1 MQEWCRTR
9 PKDSLD
15 TVIIHIFLP
24 PSVILSAFEKRPKR
38 TDEARMTSII
48 RPEWSNFPISLFHG
62 MSHFEVNSSFNTI
75 LATPVVLV
83 QICRNIFFT
92 FFHFSVIWNNFWP
105 FVTPNNNNNKQYHL
119 CCFLFFSSRFFIFR
133 SFEFAACHSRRP
145 TRRPILRSLGVAR
158 QPPVRLGEY
167 TNWDKND
174 DFRHSCVISKSIE
187 IGLGLNEVP
196 HLTSKPVEWCENE
209 ENRIF
214 TSFSIDRVRT
224 DGIRVE

>member
-1 MQEWCRTR
+1 
-9 PKDSLD
+9 
-15 TVIIHIFLP
+15 
-24 PSVILSAFEKRPKR
+24 
-38 TDEARMTSII
+38 MTSII

-62 MSHFEVNSSFNTI
+62 MSHFEVNSSFHTI
-75 LATPVVLV
+75 LAIPVVLV

-105 FVTPNNNNNKQYHL
+105 FVTPNNNNNKQNHL
-119 CCFLFFSSRFFIFR
+119 CCFLFFSSHFFIFR

-174 DFRHSCVISKSIE
+174 GFRHSCVISKSIE

-196 HLTSKPVEWCENE
+196 SSDIKAGRMMWKRGISHFHL
-209 ENRIF
+209 IF
-214 TSFSIDRVRT
+214 DWSSESGWNSSGVTYTGGWMSWLVVVDTLLPGAPWVANYTAQFNLKWYYT
-224 DGIRVE
+224 Q